1 MLRHENR
8 SHLTLAM
15 ILLASC
21 WGLSSASV
29 CWASL
34 NNLRMAAS
42 LLGQQPNNTGAC
54 GGQPLCVETN
64 DFIAT
69 VTSFR
74 TSTGGTSWIINVS
87 VRFQNRTAQPLV
99 LGYVANSG
107 ITTDEHGN
115 RYIVYGGNGFRGIG
129 LVYGSTFDPRLTLRP
144 AGSGDAQFEM
154 HLQAT
159 PQNAGQ
165 TFTVDLTIDE
175 INNNGGQPTI
185 GGEFPLHFESL
196 ANGVSP
202 GVGSLA
208 GAPDG
213 LANAV
218 SNLKSLFGK
227 KKAVQNA
234 AAAANSAANT
244 VATVNAAANSD
255 SSQSASSLTNPLS
268 QAAAAAAA
276 NPRTTTNAGST
287 NAAPGKAG
295 TPKTTNKPGEKPGE
309 RPPTPST
316 GSAAPPPG
324 ARVEEKLLAPYQP
337 QSQFFVSPHGVHVA
351 MLGTSGSRATVTYDG
366 QEGPKFDEILGTAGS
381 SLVFTPDGTR
391 YAYCARSGN
400 EYVVMVDG
408 KELARSSE
416 SNEGRFSESSCL
428 LGFTANSKHVFFFS
442 RVVKSMMTGG
452 SFVRFVFDGK
462 SGIPTGSG
470 SGSTFGVGVAFS
482 PDGNHFA
489 HIWNDPAQKQPWT
502 LIVDGKPA
510 GYQGG
515 APQWSADSKHLFTQ
529 LNFNSP
535 QTHKTGVDL
544 LLDGKPIMRAQNLH
558 LFVPPVGD
566 MTVAIVNEPAPSRG
580 VFLAVQGKRVTG
592 SELECCVV
600 SDVVFS
606 PDGKHYAAKYQNVNT
621 KEYVFSDGK
630 RGQEYQ
636 TVDDI
641 QFTADSSQ
649 LVYDASVNNKHF
661 LVVGGKESQGYASGV
676 KPIFAPGGSSVGANI
691 TNATDGVLY
700 LLGTKGT
707 RVNAK
712 GLEELVFSPDGAH
725 FAFVLYDNGMG
736 RHLAIDGV
744 VQPGSN
750 LFPISTK
757 PRGEIAF
764 SPDWKHFAH
773 VATTATTR
781 GIFLDGKFIPTA
793 QEGNVSQLTFTP
805 DGRHLF
811 WVHEYGGG
819 MHIYMDGK
827 VVAKGARATDQH
839 VPGWWEMTPDGTLL
853 CLMQDDNGI
862 KRVSITPPAETTFAA
877 MLGSR

>member
-15 ILLASC
+15 FLLASC
-21 WGLSSASV
+21 WGLSPASV
-29 CWASL
+29 CWASP
-34 NNLRMAAS
+34 NDSKTAAAPS
-42 LLGQQPNNTGAC
+42 EQQPNNTGAC
-54 GGQPLCVETN
+54 GGQPLCVENSEFT
-64 DFIAT
+64 AT

-74 TSTGGTSWIINVS
+74 TSAVGTSRIINVS

-99 LGYVANSG
+99 LGYVASSG
-107 ITTDEHGN
+107 MTTDERGN
-115 RYIVYGGNGFRGIG
+115 RYIVYGPNGFRGIG
-129 LVYGSTFDPRLTLRP
+129 LVYGNTFDPRLTLRP

-159 PQNAGQ
+159 PQNAGL

-175 INNNGGQPTI
+175 INTNGGQHSL
-185 GGEFPLHFESL
+185 GGEFPLHFEGL
-196 ANGVSP
+196 TNGVSQ

-234 AAAANSAANT
+234 ASAATSAANTAAAVNSAAN
-244 VATVNAAANSD
+244 SGG
-255 SSQSASSLTNPLS
+255 SQSSSAAVANTLS
-268 QAAAAAAA
+268 QAATGAA
-276 NPRTTTNAGST
+276 NPGPTTNAGST

-316 GSAAPPPG
+316 GPSATPPG

-337 QSQFFVSPHGVHVA
+337 QSQFFVSPHGAHVA

-366 QEGPKFDEILGTAGS
+366 QEGPKFDEILGPM
-381 SLVFTPDGTR
+381 VFSPDGTR

-442 RVVKSMMTGG
+442 RVVKSTMTGG

-544 LLDGKPIMRAQNLH
+544 LLDGKPIMRAQGLR
-558 LFVPPVGD
+558 LFIPPVGD
-566 MTVAIVNEPAPSRG
+566 MTVAAVSASAPSRG
-580 VFLAVQGKRVTG
+580 AFLVVQGKRVPG
-592 SELECCVV
+592 SDLEVDLI
-600 SDVVFS
+600 SDIVFS
-606 PDGKHYAAKYQNVNT
+606 ADGKHYAAKYTNVNN
-621 KEYVFSDGK
+621 KAYVFSDGK

-636 TVDDI
+636 TVDNI

-649 LVYDASVNNKHF
+649 LVYHASVNNKHF
-661 LVVGGKESQGYASGV
+661 LVVGGNESQGYASSV
-676 KPIFAPGGSSVGANI
+676 LPTFAPAGSHVGSIINSS
-691 TNATDGVLY
+691 TDGVFY
-700 LLGTKGT
+700 LLDTKAI
-707 RVNAK
+707 RLNVR
-712 GLEELVFSPDGAH
+712 GLEELIFSPDGAH
-725 FAFVLYDNGMG
+725 FAFVALDNGMG

-764 SPDWKHFAH
+764 SPDGKHFAH
-773 VATTATTR
+773 VATTGNAR
-781 GIFLDGKFIPTA
+781 GIFQDGKFFATP
-793 QEGNVSQLTFTP
+793 EGNVSQLTFTP

-811 WVHEYGGG
+811 WVHEYSGA
-819 MHIYMDGK
+819 MHVYMDGK
-827 VVAKGARATDQH
+827 LVARGARATDQH

-853 CLMQDDNGI
+853 CLIEDDNGI
-862 KRVSITPPAETTFAA
+862 KRVSITPAGSTDTTATS
-877 MLGSR
+877 GN

>member
-1 MLRHENR
+1 MTTSRKLF
-8 SHLTLAM
+8 AIF
-15 ILLASC
+15 ILI
-21 WGLSSASV
+21 LSSQVCAS
-29 CWASL
+29 AQSPT
-34 NNLRMAAS
+34 N
-42 LLGQQPNNTGAC
+42 AC
-54 GGQPLCVETN
+54 GGQPLCVETS
-64 DFIAT
+64 DFNAT

-74 TSTGGTSWIINVS
+74 TSTGGTSRIINVS

-107 ITTDEHGN
+107 ITTDERGN
-115 RYIVYGGNGFRGIG
+115 RYIVYGGNAYRGIG
-129 LVYGSTFDPRLTLRP
+129 LVYGNTFDPRLTLRP
-144 AGSGDAQFEM
+144 AGSGEAQFEM
-154 HLQAT
+154 HLPAT
-159 PQNAGQ
+159 SQNVGQ

-175 INNNGGQPTI
+175 INTTGNQPAL
-185 GGEFPLHFESL
+185 GGEFPLHFEGL
-196 ANGVSP
+196 ANGVSQ
-202 GVGSLA
+202 GVGSVA

-234 AAAANSAANT
+234 ASVANSAANT
-244 VATVNAAANSD
+244 AAAVNSAANSGG
-255 SSQSASSLTNPLS
+255 SQSSSAAVANTLS
-268 QAAAAAAA
+268 QAATAAAA
-276 NPRTTTNAGST
+276 NPGTTTNAGST

-309 RPPTPST
+309 RPSTPST

-324 ARVEEKLLAPYQP
+324 ARVEEKLLALYQP
-337 QSQFFVSPHGVHVA
+337 QSHFFVSPHGVHVA

-366 QEGPKFDEILGTAGS
+366 QEGPKFDEILGQM
-381 SLVFTPDGTR
+381 VFSPDGSR

-408 KELARSSE
+408 KELARGTDSR
-416 SNEGRFSESSCL
+416 EGRFSESSCQ
-428 LGFTANSKHVFFFS
+428 LGFTKDSKHVFFHS
-442 RVVKSMMTGG
+442 WMVKSMSSGD
-452 SFVRFVFDGK
+452 SYVRFVFDGK
-462 SGIPTGSG
+462 PGIPTGG
-470 SGSTFGVGVAFS
+470 NSTFGVAFS

-489 HIWNDPAQKQPWT
+489 HIWNDPAQKRPWT

-811 WVHEYGGG
+811 WVHEYGGA

-827 VVAKGARATDQH
+827 LVAKGARATDQH

-853 CLMQDDNGI
+853 CLIQDDNGI
-862 KRVSITPPAETTFAA
+862 KRVSIAPAGSTDTTATS
-877 MLGSR
+877 GN